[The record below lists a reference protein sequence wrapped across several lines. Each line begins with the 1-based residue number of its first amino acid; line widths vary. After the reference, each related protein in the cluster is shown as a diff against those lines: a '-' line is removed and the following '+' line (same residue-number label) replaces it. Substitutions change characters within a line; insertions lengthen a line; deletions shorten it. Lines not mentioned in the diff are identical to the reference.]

1 MNIMKKLLYI
11 TLFALVAFAGCSKPD
26 AEKPLTLEQK
36 LCNEW
41 RGSELSVD
49 ASVYVSFLAD
59 GTFEL
64 YQKMEDGFELRRG
77 TWTLT
82 GDVLSGKYNDNEDWA
97 ADYTVSVEGN
107 KLTMI
112 SRNEGAETSIYVQ
125 CAIPSV
131 IKEGST
137 VVVKSATAVCKS
149 AL

>member
-1 MNIMKKLLYI
+1 MKKLLYI
-11 TLFALVAFAGCSKPD
+11 LTIAALSLTGCKKTPTLRELICR
-26 AEKPLTLEQK
+26 
-36 LCNEW
+36 EW
-41 RGSELSVD
+41 RGVELSAD
-49 ASVYVSFLAD
+49 AGIYINFISD

-64 YQKMEDGFELRRG
+64 YQKLENEFELRRG
-77 TWTLT
+77 TWTLK
-82 GDVLSGKYNDNEDWA
+82 GDILSGKYNDDEAWA

-137 VVVKSATAVCKS
+137 VIVKSAW
-149 AL
+149 L

>member
-1 MNIMKKLLYI
+1 MALKYDVMKKLLYMI
-11 TLFALVAFAGCSKPD
+11 LFALLVIPGCSKPD

-49 ASVYVSFLAD
+49 AAVYVSFLAD

-64 YQKMEDGFELRRG
+64 YQKMEEGFELRRG

-137 VVVKSATAVCKS
+137 VIVKSVW
-149 AL
+149 L

>member
-1 MNIMKKLLYI
+1 MKKLLYI
-11 TLFALVAFAGCSKPD
+11 TFLALLTVAGCKPE
-26 AEKPLTLEQK
+26 EKPLTLEQK

-41 RGSELSVD
+41 RGSELTVD
-49 ASVYVSFLAD
+49 AAVYVSFLAD

-64 YQKMEDGFELRRG
+64 YQKMEEGFELRRG

-97 ADYTVSVEGN
+97 SDYTVSVEGN

-112 SRNEGAETSIYVQ
+112 SRNEGAETSIYVP
-125 CAIPSV
+125 CTIPSV

-137 VVVKSATAVCKS
+137 VVVKSAWF
-149 AL
+149 

>member
-1 MNIMKKLLYI
+1 MKKLLYI
-11 TLFALVAFAGCSKPD
+11 LTIAALSLTGCKKTPTLRELICR
-26 AEKPLTLEQK
+26 
-36 LCNEW
+36 EW
-41 RGSELSVD
+41 RGVELSAD
-49 ASVYVSFLAD
+49 AGIYINFISD

-64 YQKMEDGFELRRG
+64 YQKLENEFELRRG
-77 TWTLT
+77 TWTLK
-82 GDVLSGKYNDNEDWA
+82 GDILSGKYNDDEAWA

-137 VVVKSATAVCKS
+137 VVVKSAWF
-149 AL
+149 

>member
-1 MNIMKKLLYI
+1 MKKLLYI
-11 TLFALVAFAGCSKPD
+11 LTIAALSLTGCKKAPTLRELICR
-26 AEKPLTLEQK
+26 
-36 LCNEW
+36 EW
-41 RGSELSVD
+41 RGVELSAD
-49 ASVYVSFLAD
+49 AGIYINFISD

-64 YQKMEDGFELRRG
+64 YQKLENEFELRRG

-137 VVVKSATAVCKS
+137 VIVTAY
-149 AL
+149 